1 MACTDNTRNT
11 EKQAAKANTHADDS
25 ASDGEDDEDGRKKG
39 EGRKTEINA
48 NVWTKTMRKKDKDVA
63 T

>member
-1 MACTDNTRNT
+1 MAG
-11 EKQAAKANTHADDS
+11 EANTHANDD

-39 EGRKTEINA
+39 EGRKTEMNA
-48 NVWTKTMRKKDKDVA
+48 NVWTKTMRKKGKDVA